1 MQFVVIQ
8 FQACWQNPP
17 KSLQLLEQKLSELFF
32 DFKTLPAGKDDICVC
47 LPELFASG
55 FSMQPEK
62 FAEPVNG
69 KLSSQLG
76 ILAKQYGIFI
86 LAGVAQMEHEAFFN
100 RALAFHPSG
109 EQLAS
114 YSKQKLFSFATE
126 DKVYRPGNF
135 PTIMTLQPGF
145 NIALFI
151 CYDLRFPELFREVA
165 KDVQMMVVLATW
177 PQSRQ
182 MHWQVLLQ
190 ARAIENQSYVLGVN
204 RTGVDANQLEYI
216 GGSVL
221 FNPLGETIFEA
232 KTQALATFELDIAHA
247 IQTINEYRH
256 TFPAL
261 KDQ

>member
-17 KSLQLLEQKLSELFF
+17 KSLRLLEQKLSELFC
-32 DFKTLPAGKDDICVC
+32 DFKTLPAGKEVLCVC

-55 FSMQPEK
+55 FSMQPEA

-69 KLSSQLG
+69 KISLQLG
-76 ILAKQYGIFI
+76 FLAKKYGIFI
-86 LAGVAQMEHEAFFN
+86 LAGVAQMESEVFFN

-109 EQLAS
+109 KQLAS
-114 YSKQKLFSFATE
+114 YSKQKLFSFAKE
-126 DKVYRPGNF
+126 DKVYRPGSS
-135 PTIMTLQPGF
+135 PTIMALQPGF
-145 NIALFI
+145 NIAVFI

-165 KDVQMMVVLATW
+165 KDVEMMVVLANW
-177 PQSRQ
+177 PESRQ

-221 FNPLGETIFEA
+221 FNPIGETIFEA
-232 KTQALATFELDIAHA
+232 KTQELAIFELDIKYA
-247 IQTINEYRH
+247 IQSISEYRH
-256 TFPAL
+256 KFPAL
-261 KDQ
+261 KDA